1 MVSKPSD
8 NHDINDSELDMQ
20 RSEPMANALVERMLK
35 LISALQTGA
44 RPMHTPSRA
53 VDRKTQEFI
62 PL

>member
-1 MVSKPSD
+1 MEHQPLAE
-8 NHDINDSELDMQ
+8 ITTREAELDMQ
-20 RSEPMANALVERMLK
+20 RNEPQANALVQRMLK
-35 LISALQTGA
+35 LITALQTGA